1 MSQPTAFAG
10 AGADMTVSG
19 RRLARVGGGAR
30 RQASAF
36 SLVATALAR
45 AFRQVADP
53 AFRGVMV
60 RSVLLSIAAFA
71 LLSLLVW
78 WVLDRWGLF
87 DGIVGW
93 LFGMVG
99 WSLYLV
105 VTWVLFPA
113 IVTMF
118 VSLYL
123 DDIADA
129 VLRRHY
135 PDDPPP
141 RRLGLR
147 EALAVTFRFTLLL
160 VLLNLGALVL
170 YVLLLWMPFINLFIF
185 YGLNGYLLS
194 REYFDLVAL
203 RHHDEGP
210 AARLRR
216 KNAGKLLLTGVAI
229 AFLLT
234 VPIVNLIAPIV
245 GVAAMVHLFKGL
257 AAPVEAAAAR

>member
-1 MSQPTAFAG
+1 
-10 AGADMTVSG
+10 MTGLRNGHLV
-19 RRLARVGGGAR
+19 RGGGAAGR
-30 RQASAF
+30 DATAWG
-36 SLVATALAR
+36 LVFAALAR
-45 AFRQVADP
+45 AFRQLADP

-87 DGIVGW
+87 DGIIGW
-93 LFGMVG
+93 LFGLVG
-99 WSLYLV
+99 WSLYVV

-118 VSLYL
+118 VSLHV

-135 PDDPPP
+135 PDDPLP
-141 RRLGLR
+141 RRLGFR
-147 EALAVTFRFTLLL
+147 EAFAVTLRFTLLL

-170 YVLLLWMPFINLFIF
+170 YVLLLWIPFINIFVF

-203 RHHDEGP
+203 RHHDDGQ
-210 AARLRR
+210 AAQLRR
-216 KNAGKLLLTGVAI
+216 KNAGKLFVTGVAI

-234 VPIVNLIAPIV
+234 VPIINLIAPLV

-257 AAPVEAAAAR
+257 AQRLEIATER